1 MAKKKKSKLK
11 RFLKKAAPL
20 LAAGLGAAALS
31 KRGRNLGVSGADKG
45 LFTSDAAYM
54 DNTMPGNLSRNM
66 GMKRRRRDSILA
78 NPNINRMDLSE
89 VDLDYT
95 APNTADYGEEAIYKE
110 EIIDDD
116 VVNVTPDNL
125 SEVNSGDIPGHGPS
139 PAGTGTNLTSFE
151 ITDIW
156 SSTP

>member
-20 LAAGLGAAALS
+20 LAASLGAAALS

-95 APNTADYGEEAIYKE
+95 APNTERYRNMDMGLGPFAAKDGGRARHR
-110 EIIDDD
+110 
-116 VVNVTPDNL
+116 
-125 SEVNSGDIPGHGPS
+125 SGGRVGCGV
-139 PAGTGTNLTSFE
+139 AKKGFGRAMKKGRKK
-151 ITDIW
+151 
-156 SSTP
+156 